1 MEAQM
6 GESPT
11 VSPEG
16 YESFLRELKER
27 VRAARV
33 RAALAVNS
41 ELVVLYWSIGRDIL
55 DRQKRLGWGARVI
68 DRLAA
73 DLRREFPDARGFSG
87 RNLKYMRSFARAWPE
102 ISIVQGPLAQ
112 LTWWHDLGPITSRSG
127 SSPRPSTRSTRRSSA
142 PT

>member
-1 MEAQM
+1 MPVEAQM

-55 DRQKRLGWGARVI
+55 DRQERLGWGPV
-68 DRLAA
+68 
-73 DLRREFPDARGFSG
+73 
-87 RNLKYMRSFARAWPE
+87 
-102 ISIVQGPLAQ
+102 
-112 LTWWHDLGPITSRSG
+112 
-127 SSPRPSTRSTRRSSA
+127 
-142 PT
+142 